1 MRRSEPRGSKE
12 LGTHPE
18 VPQKTAP
25 LQHGDMEAQA
35 RQPTPLL
42 PRQCRPRVCGNWA
55 VFCRLHGPP
64 VCGATGQG
72 SQPLLQALVFATRP
86 PPPPV
91 PCGFE
96 RSLSQGTSGSDEAC
110 HSAPLLRAAPRGG
123 PEAGGGHGFRPG
135 PARHLGSLP
144 AQGHR
149 HRKRHRL
156 GAPAGNGAR
165 SAPRGR
171 VSLGLTGVVGS
182 QPGTGELGLAVAGQ
196 HEPTRTPVPATLPPP
211 RPHPPPPTPSEN
223 SVARIPPRWAFVL
236 RRRASGQ
243 AG

>member
-1 MRRSEPRGSKE
+1 MEPTGTTACPAVLALPLACSARCPQPAPARPSPPPATPSLCPHARAPRPGTALCSHLGIQAKEVDVKRSEPRGSKE

-96 RSLSQGTSGSDEAC
+96 RSLSQGTSGRDEAC
-110 HSAPLLRAAPRGG
+110 HSALLLPAAPRGG
-123 PEAGGGHGFRPG
+123 PEADGGHGFRPG

-149 HRKRHRL
+149 HRRRHRL

-165 SAPRGR
+165 SAPQAA
-171 VSLGLTGVVGS
+171 SLWG
-182 QPGTGELGLAVAGQ
+182 
-196 HEPTRTPVPATLPPP
+196 
-211 RPHPPPPTPSEN
+211 
-223 SVARIPPRWAFVL
+223 
-236 RRRASGQ
+236 
-243 AG
+243 